1 MRNSKCHTPIPPS
14 KTSKA
19 AVDDISKSESSSDL
33 SRRQRKQLRTANVSI
48 KRLNLF
54 SLGADS
60 LLISNVTEEFWSTSE
75 I

>member
-1 MRNSKCHTPIPPS
+1 M
-14 KTSKA
+14 
-19 AVDDISKSESSSDL
+19 
-33 SRRQRKQLRTANVSI
+33 ANVSI

>member
-1 MRNSKCHTPIPPS
+1 MRNLKCHTPIPRS
-14 KTSKA
+14 KTSKV
-19 AVDDISKSESSSDL
+19 AVVDTNKSESSSDL
-33 SRRQRKQLRTANVSI
+33 SRRQQKQLCMANVSI

>member
-19 AVDDISKSESSSDL
+19 AAVATNKSESLNDL
-33 SRRQRKQLRTANVSI
+33 SRRQRKQLCTANVSI